1 MTPTPKA
8 NPENWRSWECNSAT
22 REVCGNWTP
31 AMVEFACR
39 AVAGGAD
46 YTAELKN
53 MLMNRYGLSDTDA
66 FFLGKNAWYSVSSNG
81 YINTGSM
88 ADGPHPLCNGVI
100 P

>member
-1 MTPTPKA
+1 
-8 NPENWRSWECNSAT
+8 
-22 REVCGNWTP
+22 
-31 AMVEFACR
+31 MVEFACR

-46 YTAELKN
+46 YTEELKN